1 MFVYLTLKIKMPEVR
16 DRKRGK
22 VGDMLDYEKKL
33 KYFDYLENGEKK
45 RTAGFVKIEK
55 KGEYCDI
62 QVSVNGVGGTS
73 LLDREIRLEF
83 GKREEVL
90 GSLSIREGKG
100 NLTVKH
106 LNRERLCELSPNQ
119 SSYEALTG
127 IRIFMGKEKELY
139 CAWREAGVG
148 TLGKRKDEESVL
160 KEDKV
165 KKNTVAENTEERNTT
180 SEDNMAEY
188 KAAEERGQSRMFC
201 IKQKESAEPK
211 QEPEQIL
218 IKKMETKEMSVEK
231 EGTISGTAVKEE
243 EKEVLKEKEE
253 AMIPEAAVKEKER
266 EALEEKEEA
275 MIPEAAVKEEE
286 KEVLKEKEEAM
297 IPEAAVKEKER
308 EALKEKEEA
317 MIPEAAVKEEEREA
331 LEEKEEAMIPE
342 AAVKEK
348 EREALKEKEA
358 TITETGEK
366 EIEKEASMSEL
377 KGSPEVNETDNRGRK
392 NGMAYSKW
400 QQLWYL
406 YPHRIPFHDDREYL
420 SVRPEDF
427 VILSSRSYKL
437 INNSFLLHGFF
448 NYDYLLLG
456 RMEKE
461 GKEKFYIGVP
471 GSFYEREK
479 QVALMFGFESFEC
492 EKEPAKVGDFGYYM
506 IPVEL

>member
-1 MFVYLTLKIKMPEVR
+1 M
-16 DRKRGK
+16 
-22 VGDMLDYEKKL
+22 
-33 KYFDYLENGEKK
+33 
-45 RTAGFVKIEK
+45 
-55 KGEYCDI
+55 
-62 QVSVNGVGGTS
+62 
-73 LLDREIRLEF
+73 LDREIRLEF

-266 EALEEKEEA
+266 EAL
-275 MIPEAAVKEEE
+275 
-286 KEVLKEKEEAM
+286 
-297 IPEAAVKEKER
+297 
-308 EALKEKEEA
+308 
-317 MIPEAAVKEEEREA
+317 
-331 LEEKEEAMIPE
+331 
-342 AAVKEK
+342 
-348 EREALKEKEA
+348 KEKEA

>member
-148 TLGKRKDEESVL
+148 ALGKRKDEESVL

-188 KAAEERGQSRMFC
+188 KAAEERGQSHVFY
-201 IKQKESAEPK
+201 IKQMESAEPK

-218 IKKMETKEMSVEK
+218 IKEMETKEMSVEK

-253 AMIPEAAVKEKER
+253 AMTPEAAVKEKER
-266 EALEEKEEA
+266 DALE
-275 MIPEAAVKEEE
+275 
-286 KEVLKEKEEAM
+286 
-297 IPEAAVKEKER
+297 
-308 EALKEKEEA
+308 EKEEA

-331 LEEKEEAMIPE
+331 LEEKEEAMTPE

-348 EREALKEKEA
+348 EREALKEKKA

-377 KGSPEVNETDNRGRK
+377 KGSPRVNETDNRGRK

>member
-148 TLGKRKDEESVL
+148 ALGKRKDEESVL

-188 KAAEERGQSRMFC
+188 KAAEERGQSHVFY
-201 IKQKESAEPK
+201 IKQMESAEPK

-218 IKKMETKEMSVEK
+218 IKEMETKEMSVEK

-253 AMIPEAAVKEKER
+253 AMT
-266 EALEEKEEA
+266 
-275 MIPEAAVKEEE
+275 
-286 KEVLKEKEEAM
+286 
-297 IPEAAVKEKER
+297 PEAAVKEKER
-308 EALKEKEEA
+308 EALKEK
-317 MIPEAAVKEEEREA
+317 K
-331 LEEKEEAMIPE
+331 
-342 AAVKEK
+342 
-348 EREALKEKEA
+348 A

-377 KGSPEVNETDNRGRK
+377 KGSPRVNETDNRGRK

>member
-45 RTAGFVKIEK
+45 RTAGFVKIER

-148 TLGKRKDEESVL
+148 AFGKRKDEESVL

-165 KKNTVAENTEERNTT
+165 KKNTVTENTGERNTT

-188 KAAEERGQSRMFC
+188 KAAEERGQSHVFY
-201 IKQKESAEPK
+201 IKQMESAEPK

-243 EKEVLKEKEE
+243 EREALKEKEE

-266 EALEEKEEA
+266 G
-275 MIPEAAVKEEE
+275 
-286 KEVLKEKEEAM
+286 
-297 IPEAAVKEKER
+297 
-308 EALKEKEEA
+308 ALKEKEEA

-331 LEEKEEAMIPE
+331 LEEKE
-342 AAVKEK
+342 
-348 EREALKEKEA
+348 A

-366 EIEKEASMSEL
+366 EIEKEASMSEQSMPEL
-377 KGSPEVNETDNRGRK
+377 KGSPRVNETDNRGRK